1 MNIEYLGHSCFLI
14 SSSDAVLLFDPFLS
28 DNPSAIKKPEGIRPT
43 HIFVSHAHDDHL
55 GDTIEIAKLSKAKVY
70 ATFEIAEMLEEEQIH
85 VISGNIG
92 GEHSTEFGSVKF
104 INAIHSSG
112 IAGGIACGFIVEI
125 EGKRIYFAGDTALF
139 SDMKLLRDEKISL
152 ALLPI
157 GDVFTM
163 GIEDAAKAVELI
175 QPEVT
180 IPMHYNTFPAIE
192 RDPKEFKKIVETK
205 TMTKVVLLSP
215 NQSHML

>member
-1 MNIEYLGHSCFLI
+1 MNIEYLEHSCFLI
-14 SSSDAVLLFDPFLS
+14 KFNDTVLLFDPFLS
-28 DNPSAIKKPEGIRPT
+28 DNPSAMTKPEEVNLT
-43 HIFVSHAHDDHL
+43 HIFVSYAHDDHL
-55 GDTIEIAKLSKAKVY
+55 GDTIKIAKKSKAKVY
-70 ATFEIAEMLEEEQIH
+70 TTFEIAEMLEEKQIKT
-85 VISGNIG
+85 ISGNLG
-92 GEHSTEFGSVKF
+92 GKHSTEFGSVKF

-163 GIEDAAKAVELI
+163 GIEDAAKAVKLI

-192 RDPKEFKKIVETK
+192 RDPQEFKKIVETK
-205 TMTKVVLLSP
+205 TTTKVVLLSP